1 MPKDLYTINA
11 LIILVIYNAVLR
23 ASKAVINELKPGV
36 SWIAMHKLANRITL
50 EDLVKAGILKGDVDE
65 MMKVCKQLY
74 LQSCVLTSSKPEN
87 YNFL

>member
-65 MMKVCKQLY
+65 MMKVCKAHL
-74 LQSCVLTSSKPEN
+74 LNLM
-87 YNFL
+87 F

>member
-65 MMKVCKQLY
+65 MMKVCKH
-74 LQSCVLTSSKPEN
+74 CI
-87 YNFL
+87 